1 MLGVLRKSSLA
12 KNAGWMLI
20 GQGAGYGLRVVYFFV
35 IARLL
40 GVLQYGIVVG
50 ALALVML
57 VAQYSRLGMGTVL
70 MRYVSGNHAR
80 FAVYWGNV
88 LMIVSMMS
96 GLLILILRQTAFHIL
111 DQQTAAVV
119 VMTAVGSVLCEQLA
133 TSATQAFQAHQ
144 QMKMAAVLGQLV
156 PMLRTFTAI
165 GMLLVLHHSTAKI
178 WVVASAIASAAAAL
192 FAIIAVTIKLG
203 WPHFKPLF
211 AFKCVREGAEYSFA
225 ASTVSAFND
234 LDKTMLSHYGMAAA
248 NGIYGL
254 AYRVVDVGT
263 VPLVSIQMAAEP
275 RLFQLA
281 ETGPAAPL
289 KLGRRLLRHGALVS
303 GAAAL
308 GMFLFAPLLPVMT
321 GKSFGEAVVALR
333 WLCLIP
339 VFRSVHQI
347 TGSVLTS
354 LGLQRYRTLSQVAA
368 VALNFGLNVWLIPR
382 FGWRG
387 AAWSSL
393 ATDGGLGLLN
403 WSLLEMHTR
412 QKARK
417 LTTQGV

>member
-1 MLGVLRKSSLA
+1 MLV
-12 KNAGWMLI
+12 

-40 GVLQYGIVVG
+40 GVLEYGIVVG
-50 ALALVML
+50 ALAMVML

-88 LMIVSMMS
+88 ILITSLMS
-96 GLLILILRQTAFHIL
+96 GVLILLLRLLAHRVL
-111 DQQTAAVV
+111 DPSTAAVV
-119 VMTAVGSVLCEQLA
+119 VMTAIGSVLCEQLA

-144 QMKMAAVLGQLV
+144 GMRAAALLGQMV

-165 GMLLVLHHSTAKI
+165 GMLIGLHHTTARV
-178 WVVASAIASAAAAL
+178 WVVASMIASAVAAAVAL
-192 FAIIAVTIKLG
+192 IAVTVKLG
-203 WPHFKPLF
+203 WPRFQPLF
-211 AFKCVREGAEYSFA
+211 AFSYLGEGAEYSFA

-281 ETGPAAPL
+281 EGGFQAPVE
-289 KLGRRLLRHGALVS
+289 LGRRLLRHCLLVS
-303 GAAAL
+303 TVAGA
-308 GMFLFAPLLPVMT
+308 GMFLFAPLLPMLT
-321 GKSFGEAVVALR
+321 GKGFGEAVVALR

-339 VFRSVHQI
+339 VFRSVHQV

-354 LGLQRYRTLSQVAA
+354 IGLQRYRTFTQTAA
-368 VALNFGLNVWLIPR
+368 VALNFCLNMWLIPKYS
-382 FGWRG
+382 WQG

-403 WSLLEMHTR
+403 WCLLTR
-412 QKARK
+412 YTRRMAAT
-417 LTTQGV
+417 LITTQNLRVEPPE